1 MLTYEIP
8 VALGVDM
15 PRHLTRSIARRTIV
29 PTVVALAVTAVAAPV
44 TILAGGR
51 TAQAAPQAAAQVKD
65 VTANLFMW
73 NWTSVAAECANVLG
87 PAGYAAVQVA
97 PPQDSLDTAGH
108 PWWEIYQPVDYGLSS
123 RMGTETQF
131 RSMVTTCHNAGVK
144 VYVDAVINH
153 AAAQSG
159 RGTSYGGIAYTP
171 GSGYPD
177 YTAAD
182 FHNYP
187 ADCPVSSNQISDWNN
202 YQQVTECQ
210 LSSLP
215 DLRTETAKVR
225 TTLAGYLNKLIGY
238 GVDGFRVDAAK
249 HVGHTDLAAIEA
261 LLNRDTTTGA
271 PVYITQEVA
280 LGASTAQLQ
289 PASFEN
295 TGSLLG
301 FDFADAIKAQ
311 FTGSI
316 ANFGGFGSWSL
327 LPSGYSS
334 SFVANHD
341 TERDGSTLSYANGAT
356 YNLAT
361 EFLLAWG
368 YGTPQVYSGFTFAGR
383 DDSPPSDANGYVTAT
398 NCASGWYCTDRLT
411 GVANMV
417 AWHNL
422 AHTNNDPVANWYS
435 DGANLI
441 AFSRGADAWI
451 AVNNATAPA
460 TRTFATGLPAGTYC
474 DIIHGSY
481 TGGTCSGPTVTVS
494 GGSATV
500 SVPAK
505 DAVAFDIN
513 TRTGASTSPPASPTV
528 SPPATGV
535 TETFTVAGA
544 PTSPPIYLVGS
555 IGPLG
560 NWAPA
565 AAIPMTRSGSTWTI
579 TVTGLP
585 ANTAVQY
592 KYIARDAA
600 GTVTW
605 EPGDNH
611 ARTTP
616 ASGSAS
622 VADTWNGSVGTDAI
636 TFNEYRTTVLG
647 QNVYLVGSI
656 PALGNWNTG
665 NALPLSSA
673 GYPTWTVTVALP
685 PSTSFEYKYIV
696 KDGAGNVTW
705 ESGANRTYT
714 TPPSGA
720 ATINDTWR

>member
-1 MLTYEIP
+1 
-8 VALGVDM
+8 M
-15 PRHLTRSIARRTIV
+15 PRHLTHPVRSRTAV
-29 PTVVALAVTAVAAPV
+29 LAAVALAV
-44 TILAGGR
+44 
-51 TAQAAPQAAAQVKD
+51 AAAAVPTAIVTTGRSAEAATLTRD

-73 NWTSVAAECANVLG
+73 NWTSVAAECTTVLG
-87 PAGYAAVQVA
+87 PAGYAAVQVS
-97 PPQDSLDTAGH
+97 PPQDSLDTSGH
-108 PWWEIYQPVDYGLSS
+108 PWWEIYQPVDYTLSS
-123 RMGTETQF
+123 RMGSESQF
-131 RSMVTTCHNAGVK
+131 QAMVTTCHNAGVK
-144 VYVDAVINH
+144 VYVDSVINH

-159 RGTSYGGIAYTP
+159 RGTSYGGVPYTP
-171 GSGYPD
+171 MSSYPD
-177 YTAAD
+177 YTGAD
-182 FHNYP
+182 FHTYP
-187 ADCPVSSNQISDWNN
+187 NDCPVSSNQISDWNN

-215 DLRTETAKVR
+215 DLRTETTKVR

-249 HVGHTDLAAIEA
+249 HIGHTDLAAIEA
-261 LLNRDTTTGA
+261 LLNRDKLTGA

-280 LGASTAQLQ
+280 LGASNAQLQ

-301 FDFADAIKAQ
+301 FDYADAIKAQ
-311 FTGSI
+311 FTGNL
-316 ANFGGFGSWSL
+316 ANFGGFSSWSL
-327 LPSGYSS
+327 LPSASSS
-334 SFVANHD
+334 SFVNNHD
-341 TERDGSTLSYANGAT
+341 TERDGSTLSYKNGAT

-368 YGTPQVYSGFTFAGR
+368 YGTPQVYSGFTFNGT
-383 DDSPPSDANGYVTAT
+383 DDSPPADGNGYVTNT
-398 NCASGWYCTDRLT
+398 NCVSGWYCTDRLT

-422 AHTNNDPVANWYS
+422 AQTNNDPVANWYT
-435 DGANLI
+435 DGSNLI

-451 AVNNATAPA
+451 AVNNESSAA
-460 TRTFATGLPAGTYC
+460 TRTFTTGLPGGTYC

-481 TGGTCSGPTVTVS
+481 SGGACSGPTVTVS
-494 GGSATV
+494 AGTATV

-513 TRTGASTSPPASPTV
+513 TRVTGAPPTSTAPTTPPPTGGSGV
-528 SPPATGV
+528 S
-535 TETFTVAGA
+535 ERFTVAGA
-544 PTSPPIYLVGS
+544 PTSAPIYLVGS
-555 IGPLG
+555 VAALG

-565 AAIPMTRSGSTWTI
+565 AAIPMTQSGSTWSV

-585 ANTAVQY
+585 ASTAIQY
-592 KYIARDAA
+592 KYIERDAG

-611 ARTTP
+611 GTTSP
-616 ASGSAS
+616 ASGPAS
-622 VADTWNGSVGTDAI
+622 VSDTWNGSAATDAI
-636 TFNEYRTTVLG
+636 TFNETRTTTFG

-656 PALGNWNTG
+656 AALGAWNPA

-673 GYPTWTVTVALP
+673 SYPVWRSTVALP
-685 PSTSFEYKYIV
+685 PGTSFEYKYIL
-696 KDGAGNVTW
+696 KDAAGTVTW

-720 ATINDTWR
+720 ASISDTWK

>member
-1 MLTYEIP
+1 
-8 VALGVDM
+8 M
-15 PRHLTRSIARRTIV
+15 PRPLPRSIPRRTV
-29 PTVVALAVTAVAAPV
+29 LLAVAALAVAATAVPAA
-44 TILAGGR
+44 IAGTGR
-51 TAQAAPQAAAQVKD
+51 TAAAAPRTSAAATQARD

-73 NWTSVAAECANVLG
+73 NWASVAAECTSVLG
-87 PAGYAAVQVA
+87 PDGYAAVQVA
-97 PPQDSLDTAGH
+97 PPEDTLDTSGH
-108 PWWEIYQPVDYGLSS
+108 PWWEIYQPVDYNLTS
-123 RMGTETQF
+123 RMGSEAQF
-131 RSMVTTCHNAGVK
+131 QSMVTTCHNAGVK

-159 RGTSYGGIAYTP
+159 RGTSYGGVAYTP
-171 GSGYPD
+171 STSYPD

-187 ADCPVSSNQISDWNN
+187 NDCPVPSNQISDWNN

-215 DLRTETAKVR
+215 DLRTETTKVR

-249 HVGHTDLAAIEA
+249 HIGHTDLAAIEA
-261 LLNRDTTTGA
+261 LLNRDKLTGA

-280 LGASTAQLQ
+280 LGASDPQLQ

-301 FDFADAIKAQ
+301 FDYADAIKAQ
-311 FTGSI
+311 FTGNI

-327 LPSGYSS
+327 LPSAYSS
-334 SFVANHD
+334 SFVNNHD
-341 TERDGSTLSYANGAT
+341 TERDGSTLSYKNGAT

-368 YGTPQVYSGFTFAGR
+368 YGTPQVYSGFTFNGT
-383 DDSPPSDANGYVTAT
+383 DDSPPADGNGYVTNT

-422 AHTNNDPVANWYS
+422 ALTNNDPVANWYT
-435 DGANLI
+435 DGSNLI

-451 AVNNATAPA
+451 AVNNESSAVTH
-460 TRTFATGLPAGTYC
+460 TFTTGLPDGTYC
-474 DIIHGSY
+474 DIIHGTFS
-481 TGGTCSGPTVTVS
+481 GGSCSGPTVTVS
-494 GGSATV
+494 GGTA
-500 SVPAK
+500 SVPVAAR
-505 DAVAFDIN
+505 DAVAFDVN
-513 TRTGASTSPPASPTV
+513 TRVTGAPPTSPPPTGGSGV
-528 SPPATGV
+528 S
-535 TETFTVAGA
+535 ERFTVAGA
-544 PTSPPIYLVGS
+544 PTGTPIYLVGS
-555 IGPLG
+555 IGALG
-560 NWAPA
+560 GWAPA
-565 AAIPMTRSGSTWTI
+565 SAIPMTQSGSMWSV

-585 ANTAVQY
+585 AGTAIQY
-592 KYIARDAA
+592 KYLQKTAA

-611 ARTTP
+611 ALTTP

-622 VADTWNGSVGTDAI
+622 VNDTWNGSATTDAI
-636 TFNEYRTTVLG
+636 TFNETKTTVLG

-656 PALGNWNTG
+656 AALGSWNTAS
-665 NALPLSSA
+665 ALLLSSA
-673 GYPTWTVTVALP
+673 AYPVWRLTVALP
-685 PSTSFEYKYIV
+685 PSTSIEYKYIL
-696 KDGAGNVTW
+696 KDASGNVTW

-714 TPPSGA
+714 TPASGT
-720 ATINDTWR
+720 ATLNDTWK